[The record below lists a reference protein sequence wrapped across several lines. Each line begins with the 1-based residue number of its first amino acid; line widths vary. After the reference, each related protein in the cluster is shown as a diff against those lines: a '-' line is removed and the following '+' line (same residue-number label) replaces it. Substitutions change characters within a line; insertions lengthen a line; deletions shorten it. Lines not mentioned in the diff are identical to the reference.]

1 MLMLS
6 SLAQHI
12 AVIVKLVWGVQD
24 TNVIVGLNT
33 NIQNRSFNGT
43 KKKGQSHMSRMLN
56 HKRRKKM
63 KRKIK
68 RQDVG
73 WETVLAEMT
82 KYEINLAKKGTPK

>member
-1 MLMLS
+1 
-6 SLAQHI
+6 
-12 AVIVKLVWGVQD
+12 
-24 TNVIVGLNT
+24 
-33 NIQNRSFNGT
+33 
-43 KKKGQSHMSRMLN
+43 
-56 HKRRKKM
+56 M

>member
-1 MLMLS
+1 
-6 SLAQHI
+6 
-12 AVIVKLVWGVQD
+12 
-24 TNVIVGLNT
+24 
-33 NIQNRSFNGT
+33 
-43 KKKGQSHMSRMLN
+43 MSRMLN

-73 WETVLAEMT
+73 WEIVLAEVT